1 MMAPGFAGGLVL
13 GHPQT
18 FREIMGGGG
27 RQAVRKELVQA
38 KRFANNT
45 AAAGR

>member
-1 MMAPGFAGGLVL
+1 MMAPGFPGGLVL
-13 GHPQT
+13 EHLQT
-18 FREIMGGGG
+18 FKEIMGGGG
-27 RQAVRKELVQA
+27 RQAVRKERVQV